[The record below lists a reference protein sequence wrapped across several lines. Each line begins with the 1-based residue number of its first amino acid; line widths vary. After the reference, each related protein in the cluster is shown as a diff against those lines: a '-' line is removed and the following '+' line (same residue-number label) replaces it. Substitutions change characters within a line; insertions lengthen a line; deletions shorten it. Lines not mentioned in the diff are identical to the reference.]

1 MINTILTFSFVI
13 AVAIT
18 TCFEFIF
25 HDAPELFEG
34 GDTLATILVNLSL
47 SYIAGYIIY
56 LVTVVAPAR
65 IERNNA
71 KEHIAYLIEKIMF
84 RLLSIVYHAINN
96 KIIQP
101 DLISRSDVS
110 QDELKELSAD
120 VNLLTLCHHYTV
132 RDDGENMCVGE
143 ALVKRIQELES
154 YSSKLFDHYS
164 KIVQPEVLSIISSSL
179 YCEMNE
185 MVLDSYR
192 MRNAVI
198 KLEGEEITYIPV
210 SMDRFSSELD
220 LFLVNYHALKNVL
233 IEKYPNTKAARKYM
247 ELMPK

>member
-1 MINTILTFSFVI
+1 MFSLAI
-13 AVAIT
+13 AIAIAIT
-18 TCFEFIF
+18 ACFEFIF

-56 LVTVVAPAR
+56 LITVVAPAR

-101 DLISRSDVS
+101 DLISRIDVS
-110 QDELKELSAD
+110 QDELKRLSAD
-120 VNLLTLCHHYTV
+120 VNLLTSCSHYTV
-132 RDDGENMCVGE
+132 RDDGKNICVGE

-185 MVLDSYR
+185 MVLESYR
-192 MRNAVI
+192 RRNAVI
-198 KLEGEEITYIPV
+198 ELEGKKIPYKPV
-210 SMDRFSSELD
+210 NMDRFSSELA
-220 LFLVNYHALKNVL
+220 LFFVNYHALKNVL
-233 IEKYPNTKAARKYM
+233 IKKYPNTKAARKYM
-247 ELMPK
+247 EQMPK